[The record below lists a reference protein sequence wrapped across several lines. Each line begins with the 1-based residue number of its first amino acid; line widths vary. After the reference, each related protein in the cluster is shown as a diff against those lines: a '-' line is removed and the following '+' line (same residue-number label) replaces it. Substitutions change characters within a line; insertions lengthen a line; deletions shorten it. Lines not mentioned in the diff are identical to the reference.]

1 LTLRELDC
9 SDSPIHEELNLSRHV
24 LRTGASQSGSR
35 HRAGFTLVELMIT
48 VAIVA
53 ILAAIAYPSYQ
64 QYIIRGKRTA
74 AKATM
79 MDLANREQQYLLANR
94 IYADTAAFTANGYA
108 APSDVTESYSWTV
121 TVDNTA
127 TPPSFIITFSPTGTQ
142 ASDGDLTLNSQ
153 GIKTPAAKWER

>member
-1 LTLRELDC
+1 LTKHA
-9 SDSPIHEELNLSRHV
+9 S
-24 LRTGASQSGSR
+24 RTGAPHRDPR
-35 HRAGFTLVELMIT
+35 HRAGFTLVELMVT

-64 QYIIRGKRTA
+64 QHIIRGKRTA

-94 IYADTAAFTANGYA
+94 LYADTAAFTANGYSP
-108 APSDVTESYSWTV
+108 PSDVTDNYGWTV

-127 TPPSFIITFSPTGTQ
+127 TPPSFLITFSPTGSQ
-142 ASDGDLTLNSQ
+142 APDGDLTLNSQ
-153 GIKTPAAKWER
+153 GTKTPAAKWER